1 VTSRYDDLGPRAL
14 WFLENFDEIDLA
26 DTCATNEAAA
36 ERTQAALIR
45 DQAALVQV
53 RLLIAAYRPRLKLA
67 DPILLGKL
75 ERAVAQVGEL
85 EPAQA
90 GEQP

>member
-1 VTSRYDDLGPRAL
+1 VTSRYDELSPRAL
-14 WFLENFDEIDLA
+14 WFLQNHDELELA
-26 DTCATNEAAA
+26 DICASGEAVA

-45 DQAALVQV
+45 DQAALAHV
-53 RLLIAAYRPRLKLA
+53 RLLISAHRPRLQLA

-85 EPAQA
+85 EPAR
-90 GEQP
+90 GGS